1 LTAKRALVTGRG
13 LASPPRGQDHG
24 YVYPLAVNTLG
35 PAELDAAFNVLASG
49 RFTMGARVR
58 EFEEAFADWIGSPYA
73 VMVNSGSSAN
83 LLMVEAMLRGT
94 SVDNPWLPG
103 DEVLVPALAWPTTVW
118 PLVQL
123 GLTPVFTDVDPD
135 TLAIDLA
142 SAESVITDRTRGMV
156 LIHVLGQAADM
167 EAIAEFNV
175 AHGIQLLEDSCESL
189 GAHAGGRHVGTIGQ
203 MGSFSFYFSHH
214 LTTIEGGMIA
224 TATKGL
230 RDDLRSMRSHGW
242 ARDRDDRQHWVDAN
256 PDIDPR
262 FLFVGT
268 GYNVRPMDLNAAIG
282 LVQLKRLDGM
292 LQRREKIA
300 ALMADWVSAI
310 PWLRMYGSDRL
321 DAPRLTKRPWR
332 EHSWMTLAFEVA
344 ADAPLETEQVVRHLE
359 ASGVETRPI
368 VAGNLVRHP
377 AMHDIR
383 YRAADS
389 LATADRVLEQGFMI
403 GCHPMTEP
411 AELERL
417 EASFT
422 QLASQ

>member
-1 LTAKRALVTGRG
+1 MRAERALMTATG
-13 LASPPRGQDHG
+13 SVPPPRYEEHD
-24 YVYPLAVNTLG
+24 YIYPLAVNTLG
-35 PAELDAAFNVLASG
+35 PAELEAAFEVLASG
-49 RFTMGARVR
+49 RFTMGSRVR
-58 EFEEAFADWIGSPYA
+58 EFEETFADWIGSPYA

-83 LLMVEAMLRGT
+83 LLMVEAMLRG
-94 SVDNPWLPG
+94 SNVEPPWRPG

-123 GLTPVFTDVDPD
+123 GLVPVFTDVDRD
-135 TLAIDLA
+135 TLAIDLDSAA
-142 SAESVITDRTRGMV
+142 SVVSNRTRGMM
-156 LIHVLGQAADM
+156 LIHVLGQSADM
-167 EAIAEFNV
+167 GAVGEFNS
-175 AHGIQLLEDSCESL
+175 ARGIQLLEDSCESL

-224 TATKGL
+224 TASKRL
-230 RDDLRSMRSHGW
+230 RDDLCSMRSHGW
-242 ARDRDDRQHWVDAN
+242 ARDRDDRQQWYDAN
-256 PDIDPR
+256 PEIDPR